1 MLIYEYQG
9 VVCVDGLVL
18 ERSEFHFGNE
28 VNARN
33 LPTPRVKITSYS
45 VEGGDKRHL
54 MKFSSLFLFIRVV
67 RPGFA
72 GGDALDLLNFGEDEL
87 KSPMILVAVA

>member
-1 MLIYEYQG
+1 
-9 VVCVDGLVL
+9 VDGLVL
-18 ERSEFHFGNE
+18 GSSEFHFGNE
-28 VNARN
+28 MEGDHQ
-33 LPTPRVKITSYS
+33 LTPRVKITSYS